1 MNDFEKSILKF
12 TKELNEQVVKE
23 NLHEELSHTIES
35 ESFKELAPEDKAA
48 LMAVASLRASLVVEN
63 AKEVEPKALWSF
75 IRYLTEIEMPMR
87 IVDLTGIL
95 YPGNEAYYS
104 KALTPTAF
112 KIIQR
117 QATLMIEA
125 EKYDSEEHKKWLEDI
140 SNGKLPY
147 GYSIQVREE
156 KENEQE

>member
-1 MNDFEKSILKF
+1 MTDFEKDYLKKSKDKDF
-12 TKELNEQVVKE
+12 DLDLEDIEVIRKELDDADASALIAVFALRSALRQVK
-23 NLHEELSHTIES
+23 S
-35 ESFKELAPEDKAA
+35 E
-48 LMAVASLRASLVVEN
+48 
-63 AKEVEPKALWSF
+63 EVEPQALWRF

-87 IVDLTGIL
+87 IIDLTGIL

>member
-1 MNDFEKSILKF
+1 MTDFEKDYLKKSKDKDF
-12 TKELNEQVVKE
+12 DLDLEDIEVIRKELDDADASALIAVFALRSALRQVK
-23 NLHEELSHTIES
+23 S
-35 ESFKELAPEDKAA
+35 E
-48 LMAVASLRASLVVEN
+48 
-63 AKEVEPKALWSF
+63 EVEPQALWRF

-87 IVDLTGIL
+87 IIDLTGVL